1 MTKTI
6 DRRECEITLVLAL
19 LNRLNC
25 ITENERGMQAHTST
39 TGLYEHMQNIII
51 QIKLGHQQNV
61 AYPIFFLFQGVCVL
75 YYFATPF
82 FFPIFRDSVFFSYFP
97 RVVRCVTI
105 FPVIIPEK
113 PPSTSP

>member
-51 QIKLGHQQNV
+51 QI
-61 AYPIFFLFQGVCVL
+61 I
-75 YYFATPF
+75 